1 MSCIQWEM
9 PQISVIFYRTTPA
22 ACEGMCRAIWKIKET
37 SPNCV
42 YIFGRAYFNHV
53 CTYVPGDKT
62 RATFHK
68 YRAHYL
74 PFFLFLLFA
83 YRNDTISSQ
92 LKPNPREPIACCTLY
107 NSKLFI
113 SRRALFF
120 CMQFHGAE
128 HILSVREKKTHTKTN
143 MENVTHC

>member
-42 YIFGRAYFNHV
+42 CIFGRAYFNHV

-74 PFFLFLLFA
+74 LFFYFCSSLIETIQSLLNWN
-83 YRNDTISSQ
+83 RIQESQ
-92 LKPNPREPIACCTLY
+92 LRVVHCTTQNY
-107 NSKLFI
+107 LFQDE
-113 SRRALFF
+113 LFF
-120 CMQFHGAE
+120 SACNFT
-128 HILSVREKKTHTKTN
+128 VRNTFYRFEKKTHTQKPTWK
-143 MENVTHC
+143 M